1 VPFLEN
7 SRYIYSG
14 FFRVVEE
21 PQVVSVALSRVE
33 NFEERLAE
41 ILWLYSREF
50 GDTQGDVIL
59 EIRRL

>member
-14 FFRVVEE
+14 SFRVVEE